1 MFTMPDRVYRQFLF
15 YHLCKCKKVQAP
27 HLADVPSILEKASPR
42 SWGKKGLGESPT
54 LCGRKKCRL
63 KANKQNS
70 SQVGEIFS
78 VCWWSHGKLSP
89 ILQHCPI
96 LAACH
101 HYWVT
106 DAAPQGTLSS
116 APCQSFIRADSPSQG
131 INILE
136 NTADGEYFKVP
147 FILVEGKGF
156 ISNNSLSSNHHPLR
170 VVLLWPYLKL

>member
-1 MFTMPDRVYRQFLF
+1 MQKSSSTPSDRCAQHSGEGKSKELG
-15 YHLCKCKKVQAP
+15 
-27 HLADVPSILEKASPR
+27 EKRP
-42 SWGKKGLGESPT
+42 WGKPNTVWKEEVQIKS
-54 LCGRKKCRL
+54 
-63 KANKQNS
+63 KQNS

-96 LAACH
+96 LVACH